1 MKILMIAPACYPV
14 NGAEAIVN
22 FKLLTTLLNNGLEV
36 DVVSK
41 NYKGKHY
48 PSDSKNEDL
57 LDVTKIHV
65 VEVDN
70 KVNIKTLSAT
80 IMCIP
85 KFGVTFKGAHWAY
98 AALPIVER
106 LVKENHYDYVV
117 TKNAPSFLLGN
128 YLKKKYGLQW
138 VASWNDPY
146 PREKYPKP
154 YGYGWDYTSFP
165 VNQQV
170 RIMRNADIH
179 IFPNVR
185 LKNWMQMYLLVQEN
199 KTMIVPHVMVK
210 QPSDRPQYEET
221 LRLIHSGNLTKPR
234 DPEPLIRALYAILS
248 NGPSIKIEL
257 SILGVVDERTKILI
271 HELNLEDRIHLL
283 GNTSYQES
291 INLLSKYHVAVIV
304 EANCPEG
311 IFLPTK
317 VADFMGVDIPIMSL
331 SPRVGILND
340 LYKEHKI
347 SYFADI
353 SNEDDI
359 RACLLEV
366 YNDFKNK
373 SLKVGEPVVEYT
385 PQQIARQYKSL

>member
-1 MKILMIAPACYPV
+1 MIAPACYPV

-22 FKLLTTLLNNGLEV
+22 FKLLATLLKNDLEV

-48 PSDSKNEDL
+48 PSDPKNEDL
-57 LDVTKIHV
+57 LDFSHIHV

-70 KVNIKTLSAT
+70 KVNIKTICST

-98 AALPIVER
+98 AALPIVEK
-106 LVKENHYDYVV
+106 LVRENHYDYVV
-117 TKNAPSFLLGN
+117 TKNAPSFLLGL
-128 YLKKKYGLQW
+128 YLKKKYGLKW

-146 PREKYPKP
+146 PREKYPEP
-154 YGYGWDYTSFP
+154 YGYGWKYSSFP

-185 LKNWMQMYLLVQEN
+185 LKNWMRNYLIIPESRIL
-199 KTMIVPHVMVK
+199 IVPHVMVK
-210 QPSDRPQYEET
+210 QTSDRPQYDET
-221 LRLIHSGNLTKPR
+221 LKMIHSGNLTKPR
-234 DPEPLIRALYAILS
+234 NPEPLIRALYAILS
-248 NGPSIKIEL
+248 DDPSVKIEL
-257 SILGVVDERTKILI
+257 SILGVVDERTKSLI
-271 HELNLEDRIHLL
+271 KELKLDDRIHLL

-304 EANCPEG
+304 EANCQEG
-311 IFLPTK
+311 VFLPTK
-317 VADFMGVDIPIMSL
+317 VADFMSVTIPIMSL
-331 SPRVGILND
+331 SPKVGVLND
-340 LYKEHKI
+340 LYKKRHI

-353 SNEDDI
+353 SNESDI
-359 RACLLEV
+359 KSCLLEV
-366 YNDFKNK
+366 YKDFKNK
-373 SLKVGEPVVEYT
+373 SFKVAEPVVEYT
-385 PQQIARQYKSL
+385 PQHIVKQYMSI